1 MDRLSKKHEFH
12 CVKLISILI
21 KFQKFRNSKSKIR
34 NLYTMNTFDLSA
46 NDWDKNTVHTE
57 RSIAIAK
64 KITELIEF
72 KPGMKAM
79 EFGAGTGLLSF
90 RLKDSFASVTLIDS
104 SQEMIRVS
112 NEKISQSKADNMKA
126 IQIDFE
132 TQELKQKFDIIYSQM
147 VFHHIDDVS
156 KMIQRFSGMLESGGL
171 VAIADLYAEDGSFH
185 GEGFT
190 GHNGFDPEWMS
201 TVLLNYGFTGISY
214 STCFVQKKANAEGI
228 EREYPVFLIIARKP

>member
-21 KFQKFRNSKSKIR
+21 KFQKIRNSKSKIR

-46 NDWDKNTVHTE
+46 NDWDKDTIHTE
-57 RSIAIAK
+57 RAIAIAK

-104 SQEMIRVS
+104 SKEMIRVC
-112 NEKISQSKADNMKA
+112 NDKILESKATNMKA
-126 IQIDFE
+126 IQIDLE
-132 TQELKQKFDIIYSQM
+132 SEELKQKFDIIYSQM
-147 VFHHIDDVS
+147 VFHHIADVS
-156 KMIQRFSGMLESGGL
+156 RMIQRFSTMLESGGT

-201 TVLLNYGFTGISY
+201 TVMLNAGFTGISY
-214 STCFVQKKANAEGI
+214 STCFVQKKTDAEGI